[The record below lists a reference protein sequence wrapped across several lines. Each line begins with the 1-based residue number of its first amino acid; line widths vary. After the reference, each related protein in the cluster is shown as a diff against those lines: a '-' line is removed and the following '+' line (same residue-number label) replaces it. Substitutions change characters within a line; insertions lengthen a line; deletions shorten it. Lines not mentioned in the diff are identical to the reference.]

1 MTKREDN
8 LKAVVTRYIG
18 ILNSQNLLSLDKVA
32 EIIVSMMTDLE
43 SAISNDLE
51 VIRDEVSTM
60 RTRVAGN
67 EDELRNIE
75 GDVLGQVVRYV
86 IGESLA
92 KPGGLPADIQRL
104 VESSQKVE
112 RGIGNLS
119 SELVHLIDR
128 VDRLERT
135 EKESGG
141 KLYLRRAPIQ
151 FLIIAIGLAMV
162 LIFMQ

>member
-1 MTKREDN
+1 
-8 LKAVVTRYIG
+8 
-18 ILNSQNLLSLDKVA
+18 
-32 EIIVSMMTDLE
+32 MMTDLE

-60 RTRVAGN
+60 RTRVSLN
-67 EDELRNIE
+67 EDKLRNIE

>member
-43 SAISNDLE
+43 SAIGNDLE
-51 VIRDEVSTM
+51 IIRDEASTM
-60 RTRVAGN
+60 RTRVSLN
-67 EDELRNIE
+67 EDKLRNIE

-86 IGESLA
+86 VGESLA